1 MTSDEFEI
9 AIIDLLEEIP
19 LEEMDDSL
27 AFVVNEFRSGFM
39 EVTEATALLE
49 EDFYDMIKEWV
60 ENNKR
65 LELC

>member
-27 AFVVNEFRSGFM
+27 AFVVNEFRTGSM